1 MKKKEIGKR
10 NGEEKEWIRKR
21 QETLR
26 KEEKAKQ
33 YFRVIF
39 KYKIYISYN

>member
-1 MKKKEIGKR
+1 MKKEKGKEKEI
-10 NGEEKEWIRKR
+10 
-21 QETLR
+21 LR